1 MADSALEKETLEE
14 DTSTKLRL
22 SRGGKMSHLTRQMN
36 IVNKLMADAQSISEV
51 KENMAKF
58 NVKLDEFKTMHIA
71 YQHTLCAIDKSD
83 DMKSWYTPRMEE
95 INQFVSNVSQW
106 ISNVESMPTVS
117 SSQAALPSEDPTVG
131 LSFADDE
138 DKRSVASMRSHTS
151 ARSQS
156 SARSH
161 ASVSSTRSARICAE
175 AEQAALMEKFKALEK
190 RHSIEHEEEQLQAQ
204 MQQQKD
210 ELRKKKEKL
219 EMQTELNA
227 NKAKLQYLRNAEK
240 NPSDVSTG
248 DAMNDYLEENR
259 PKPTVRNMPAPTA
272 PTVRL
277 KDNVTVQFP
286 FAPTAAAPSSRIQA
300 ALARTPAAQT
310 AIGDTRSYAAPR
322 TPFPQT
328 PAAHAALDGTRP
340 YAAPH
345 TPYSQTPVAQTG
357 VNQSSDG
364 ITRILETQNRLTSL
378 LIKQQ
383 SLTTL
388 PKGNIEIFDGNV
400 LQYKAFIHWFDHIIE
415 AKTDNYSDR
424 LLFLIQYTRG
434 KAQELVKSCQLI
446 NDTKKA
452 YRKARKLLDK
462 HFGNDYRISCAYIN
476 KALSWPTIKNEDV
489 KALLDF
495 ALFLRSCCNAMEN
508 VEYME
513 ELDTISNMKNIVL
526 KLPYKWRERWRVEAC
541 KIQETNIRVRMTD
554 LVSFIEKQATIV
566 SDPVF
571 GDIQDA
577 STSMKT
583 KAPAKP
589 PAKGSFT
596 TNVNVTSTAVPSATT
611 CLFCTGQHNLETCKQ
626 FETQQHRDKIA
637 FLKQNG
643 ICFGCLTKA
652 GHISK
657 DCAQRLTCS
666 ICTKRHPSAL
676 HIAVKTLTS
685 QQAVSSSIQ
694 ASSGDGGKHAGAGST
709 HKTSSCAMSIVPV
722 QVKSN
727 KDSRVITTYAFLDH
741 GSSATFCTEKLMH
754 KLNIPGKKT
763 NILLKTMNQEKP
775 VDTYL
780 VKGLEVSAL
789 KENNFIALPET
800 YTQNSMPVDTKNIPK
815 AEELRKWT
823 YLNEVQLP
831 TLDADVEILIGN
843 NAPKALEPWNVIN
856 SHGDG
861 PYAVKTLLGWV
872 INGPLEA
879 TPTANTGECYAVT
892 VNRISVEKL
901 EKLLVQQYNHDFNEV
916 VDDKE
921 MSMEDRRFLKIA
933 EQSIR
938 LQNGHYSLN
947 LPFRVD
953 CPVMP
958 NNYQVAEQRLASLR
972 KKFKRNEQFRC
983 EYTEFMDDVINKGHA
998 EVVPQAEIQCT
1009 DGRLWYLPHHGIYHP
1024 KKGTIRVV
1032 FDCGATYHGASLN
1045 AALLQGPDLTSTLI
1059 GVLTRFRQ
1067 HPVALM
1073 ADIKSMFHQVR
1084 VSRGDVDFLRFLWWP
1099 NGDTS
1104 LHPVEYRMTVHI
1116 FGAVSS
1122 PSCANFALRQTAKDN
1137 QGTCSADVVSTI
1149 ERNFYVDDCLKSL
1162 ETEEQAVELM
1172 RELTCVCHKGGFH
1185 LTKWVSN
1192 SRTVL
1197 AHVPT
1202 GDRATEIKELD
1213 LDKDKLP
1220 TERALGL
1227 LWSVENDS
1235 FRFNI
1240 SIPDKAATRRNILS
1254 MVSSIYDPLGF
1265 LCPLTLP
1272 AKLLLQ
1278 DLCRLKCSW
1287 DQPIPQACAER
1298 WRRWATGL
1306 DELQDFSVK
1315 RCVKPSEAGASVKA
1329 ELHHFSDASE
1339 QGYGTVSYMR
1349 LHTETHNVHI
1359 AFMLGKARVA
1369 PLKQMTVPRMELV
1382 AATLAVRV
1390 DMMIRKEL
1398 EIELNNSTFWTDSQ
1412 SVLKY
1417 IGNEHTRFRTFVA
1430 NRIAVIRENTNV
1442 SQWRFIGTKINPADV
1457 ASRGV
1462 KATAFVKCS
1471 EWLNGPD
1478 FLWTSESEWPQNPLQ
1493 SLPLAEDDVEVKRK
1507 TICIIAVQTSHNPTW
1522 HLLHHYSSWTKLKR
1536 AVVVYLKLKDYL
1548 LLKTKRKK
1556 HDVTP
1561 QTRSQIKARD
1571 DEKKTLMGHCISIDD
1586 LQRAEKAIVGFC
1598 QQQMYPEDM
1607 AKLKTPAAAKTGLS
1621 RKSTIYRLDPVLE
1634 DGILRVGGRLKRAAM
1649 PEEAKRPMI
1658 LPKNLHVST
1667 LILRN
1672 IHEQLGHAGRNHML
1686 SQLRKRY
1693 WIVNAN
1699 SAARKV
1705 LSQCVTCRCVKGKR
1719 GEQKMADLPKERL
1732 EVDLPPFSNVGVDYF
1747 GPFET
1752 KRGRSLTKRYGVIFT
1767 CMSSRAV
1774 HLEMAYALDTDSC
1787 INALRRF
1794 ISRRGQVTHIRSDNG
1809 TNLVGAKKDLQ
1820 NAIAGWNSEKINNA
1834 MLQKGIQW
1842 SFNPPAASHHG
1853 GVWERLI
1860 RMVRQVLLSTIKEQT
1875 LDDECL
1881 QTLFC
1886 EIEAILNSRPI
1897 TTVSD
1902 DNHDLEALT
1911 PNHILLLKCHPSLPP
1926 GLFQHSDMYT
1936 RRRWKQVQYLANL
1949 FWRRWTKEYLPL
1961 LQERQK
1967 WTRMRRDFT
1976 VGGIVMVVDSTAP
1989 RGSWVLGRV
1998 EEVLPDSKGLVR
2010 TVKIRTKTGVYERP
2024 VTKLCMLLEST

>member
-1 MADSALEKETLEE
+1 MEDSASDKETPEVE
-14 DTSTKLRL
+14 DTSAKMRL
-22 SRGGKMSHLTRQMN
+22 SRGGKMSHLTRRMN
-36 IVNKLMADAQSISEV
+36 IVNTLMADAESLSEV
-51 KENMAKF
+51 KENMIKF
-58 NVKLDEFKTMHIA
+58 NVQLEEFKTMHVF
-71 YQHTLCAIDKSD
+71 YQQTLSAIDKSD
-83 DMKSWYTPRMEE
+83 DTKSWYTPRMEE
-95 INQFVSNVSQW
+95 IKQFMSNVSKW
-106 ISNVESMPTVS
+106 ISRVESMPTVTS
-117 SSQAALPSEDPTVG
+117 SETALPSDVQTLG
-131 LSFADDE
+131 LSLAVPDPDDD
-138 DKRSVASMRSHTS
+138 DKLSVASM
-151 ARSQS
+151 RSQS
-156 SARSH
+156 SARSQ
-161 ASVSSTRSARICAE
+161 ASASSTKSARICAE
-175 AEQAALMEKFKALEK
+175 AEQVALLEKAKALEEK
-190 RHSIEHEEEQLQAQ
+190 HSIENEEEQLQAQ
-204 MQQQKD
+204 MQQQQLQMQQQKD
-210 ELRKKKEKL
+210 ELRKRKEKL

-227 NKAKLQYLRNAEK
+227 NTAKLQYLRDAEEKPLDVNA
-240 NPSDVSTG
+240 G
-248 DAMNDYLEENR
+248 DAMNVYLEE
-259 PKPTVRNMPAPTA
+259 KG

-286 FAPTAAAPSSRIQA
+286 FTPTAAAPSSRIQA
-300 ALARTPAAQT
+300 AIARTPAAHT
-310 AIGDTRSYAAPR
+310 AIGDSRPYVAAR
-322 TPFPQT
+322 TPFP
-328 PAAHAALDGTRP
+328 
-340 YAAPH
+340 
-345 TPYSQTPVAQTG
+345 QTPVAQTG
-357 VNQSSDG
+357 VSQSSDG
-364 ITRILETQNRLTSL
+364 ITRVLETQNRLTSL

-434 KAQELVKSCQLI
+434 KAQELAKSCQLI
-446 NDTKKA
+446 DDTKRA
-452 YRKARKLLDK
+452 YIKARKLLDK

-489 KALLDF
+489 KALQDF

-508 VEYME
+508 VEYMG

-541 KIQETNIRVRMTD
+541 KIQEQNIRVRMKD
-554 LVSFIEKQATIV
+554 LVNFIEKQATIV

-571 GDIQDA
+571 GDIQDS
-577 STSMKT
+577 STKMKT
-583 KAPAKP
+583 KAPVKY
-589 PAKGSFT
+589 PAKGNFS

-611 CLFCTGQHNLETCKQ
+611 CLFCTGQHNLETCTQ
-626 FETQQHRDKIA
+626 FDTQPHRDKIT
-637 FLKQNG
+637 FLKQSG

-652 GHISK
+652 GHIGK

-666 ICTKRHPSAL
+666 ICSKRHPSAL
-676 HIAVKTLTS
+676 HITAKASTS
-685 QQAVSSSIQ
+685 QQTVASTIQ
-694 ASSGDGGKHAGAGST
+694 ASCGDGGEHAGAGSA
-709 HKTSSCAMSIVPV
+709 HKTPSCAMSIVPV
-722 QVKSN
+722 QVKCN
-727 KDSRVITTYAFLDH
+727 KDSRVINTYAFLDP
-741 GSSATFCTEKLMH
+741 GSSATFCTEKLMR
-754 KLNIPGKKT
+754 KMNIPGKKT

-800 YTQNSMPVDTKNIPK
+800 YTQNAMPVDTKNIPRT
-815 AEELRKWT
+815 EELRKWT

-831 TLDADVEILIGN
+831 TLNAEVELLIGN

-856 SHGDG
+856 SRGDG

-879 TPTANTGECYAVT
+879 TPTVNTGECHAVS

-901 EKLLVQQYNHDFNEV
+901 EKLLVQQYNHDFNEI

-921 MSMEDRRFLKIA
+921 MSMEDKRFVKIA

-938 LQNGHYSLN
+938 LQNGHYSLD
-947 LPFRVD
+947 LPFRSN

-958 NNYQVAEQRLASLR
+958 NNYQVAEQRLTGLR
-972 KKFKRNEQFRC
+972 KKFKRNEHFRS
-983 EYTEFMDDVINKGHA
+983 EYTEFMENVINKGHA
-998 EVVPQAEIQCT
+998 EVVPQAEIQRT
-1009 DGRLWYLPHHGIYHP
+1009 DGRLWYLPHHGVFHP

-1032 FDCGATYHGASLN
+1032 FDCGATYHGTSLN

-1059 GVLTRFRQ
+1059 GVLARFRQ

-1099 NGDTS
+1099 NGDIT
-1104 LHPVEYRMTVHI
+1104 LNPVEYRMTVHI

-1137 QGTCSADVVSTI
+1137 RGTCSPDVVSTI
-1149 ERNFYVDDCLKSL
+1149 ERNFYVDDCLKCL

-1172 RELTCVCHKGGFH
+1172 RELTRVCHKGGFH

-1192 SRTVL
+1192 SRIVL
-1197 AHVPT
+1197 AHIAKE
-1202 GDRATEIKELD
+1202 DRATEMKELD
-1213 LDKDKLP
+1213 LDKDQLP

-1227 LWSVENDS
+1227 LWSVENDT
-1235 FRFNI
+1235 FKFNI
-1240 SIPDKAATRRNILS
+1240 SIPERAPTRRNILS

-1265 LCPLTLP
+1265 LCPVTLS

-1278 DLCRLKCSW
+1278 DLCRQKCSW

-1298 WRRWATGL
+1298 WRRWVTGL

-1315 RCVKPSEAGASVKA
+1315 RCVNPSEAGASVKA

-1349 LHTETHNVHI
+1349 LHSETHTVHV

-1369 PLKQMTVPRMELV
+1369 PLKQMTIPRMELV

-1390 DMMIRKEL
+1390 DVMLRREL
-1398 EIELNNSTFWTDSQ
+1398 EIELNSSTFWTDSQ

-1430 NRIAVIRENTNV
+1430 NRIAVIRENTDV

-1462 KATAFVKCS
+1462 KATTFVKCS

-1493 SLPLAEDDVEVKRK
+1493 SLSLAEDDLEVKR
-1507 TICIIAVQTSHNPTW
+1507 TTVCTVAIQTCHSPTW
-1522 HLLHHYSSWTKLKR
+1522 RLLQHYSSWTKLKR
-1536 AVVVYLKLKDYL
+1536 AVVLYLKLKDYL
-1548 LLKTKRKK
+1548 IFKKNRKK
-1556 HDVTP
+1556 QLQHVVIP
-1561 QTRSQIKARD
+1561 QTRSQSKTLD
-1571 DEKKTLMGHCISIDD
+1571 DEKKTLVGRCISMGD
-1586 LQRAEKAIVGFC
+1586 LQRAEKAIVVFC
-1598 QQQMYPEDM
+1598 QQQMYPEEM
-1607 AKLKTPAAAKTGLS
+1607 AKLKVPAAAKTGLS

-1634 DGILRVGGRLKRAAM
+1634 DGVLRVGGRLKRAAM

-1658 LPKNLHVST
+1658 LPKNLFVST

-1705 LSQCVTCRCVKGKR
+1705 LSQCVTCRRVRGKK

-1732 EVDLPPFSNVGVDYF
+1732 QADLPPFSNVGVDYF

-1752 KRGRSLTKRYGVIFT
+1752 KRGRSLSKRYGVIFT

-1774 HLEMAYALDTDSC
+1774 HLEMAHALDTDSC

-1809 TNLVGAKKDLQ
+1809 TNLVGAKKELQ
-1820 NAIAGWNSEKINNA
+1820 NAIVSWNSEKIHNT

-1860 RMVRQVLLSTIKEQT
+1860 RMVRQVILSTIKEQT

-1902 DNHDLEALT
+1902 DKSDLEALT
-1911 PNHILLLKCHPSLPP
+1911 PNHILLLKCHPTLPP
-1926 GLFQHSDMYT
+1926 GLFEQSDMYT

-1967 WTRMRRDFT
+1967 WTRVRRDFT
-1976 VGGIVMVVDSTAP
+1976 VGDIVMVVDSTAP
-1989 RGSWVLGRV
+1989 RGSWVLGRI
-1998 EEVLPDSKGLVR
+1998 EGVLPDSKGLVR
-2010 TVKIRTKTGVYERP
+2010 TVQIRTKTGVYERP
-2024 VTKLCMLLEST
+2024 VTKLCLLLESA